1 MKTSIPRRHNIRRA
15 FHHRIGY
22 SPESG
27 PLILALFLTLG
38 ILSCG
43 EPDVPSLPEDIER
56 LVRGHVESLID
67 SNFRDLDDL
76 TIEYL
81 PVTESTDTIFFET
94 YVKTSTVLR
103 NPKHRT
109 YQIFVNDRL
118 SEDRPDD
125 AAIRAILAH
134 ELFHI
139 RDYFGKSVWQL
150 YQLKKDYE
158 DKRFR
163 EQYERYT
170 DQRAL
175 ELGYGPGLI
184 LYRQWLYRAI
194 QDPAKI
200 EDKKRTY
207 MTPEEIRSWIQR
219 HQNP

>member
-1 MKTSIPRRHNIRRA
+1 VIA
-15 FHHRIGY
+15 
-22 SPESG
+22 
-27 PLILALFLTLG
+27 ALFLTLG
-38 ILSCG
+38 ILSCS
-43 EPDVPSLPEDIER
+43 ETNVPSLPQDIER
-56 LVRGHVESLID
+56 FVRGHVEYLIE

-94 YVKTSTVLR
+94 YVKASTVLR
-103 NPKHRT
+103 QPKNRT

-125 AAIRAILAH
+125 MAIRAILAH
-134 ELFHI
+134 ELLHI

-150 YQLKKDYE
+150 FQLKKKYE
-158 DKRFR
+158 DKSFR

-170 DQRAL
+170 DHRTL

-184 LYRQWLYRAI
+184 RYRQWLYRAI
-194 QDPAKI
+194 KDPAKI

-207 MTPEEIRSWIQR
+207 MMPEEISAWLKL
-219 HQNP
+219 HQNDDPQR